1 MAERAKPVIGISC
14 GDLNGIG
21 MEVIMKT
28 LSHPD
33 IFDVCTPIVFASSK
47 VASYHRKALEMED
60 FNFHIL
66 KDISDKT
73 EGKPNLV
80 NSWNEE
86 VILEL
91 GKLSAVVGSYALKSL
106 DHACSALESGQIDA
120 LVTAPIHKE
129 SIQSDDF
136 RFTGHTDYLEA
147 RFKGKA
153 TMLLVSE
160 QLRMA
165 LATVHIPLR
174 EVSGQITE
182 ERLIERLNSLN
193 DTLNRDF
200 LQKKGKIAV
209 LALNPHG
216 GDGGV
221 IGHEDDSVVSP
232 AIRKAFDQGIMAFG
246 PFPADGFFGNRKYK
260 DYDAI
265 LAMYHDQGLIPFKLL
280 SFGEGVNFTAG
291 LKAVRTSPDHGT
303 AFDIA
308 GKNVADPS
316 SFRKALF
323 TAIDIARNRKNYYE
337 AHQNTLVKKTDDFK
351 NQEDEI
357 LEEDKD

>member
-1 MAERAKPVIGISC
+1 MGEDAKPVIGISC

-66 KDISDKT
+66 KDISGKS

-80 NSWNEE
+80 NSWNDE

-91 GKLSAVVGSYALKSL
+91 GKVSPVVGSYALKSL

-129 SIQSDDF
+129 SIQSEDF

-174 EVSGQITE
+174 EVSGQISE
-182 ERLIERLNSLN
+182 ERIMERLVSL
-193 DTLNRDF
+193 DKTLNRDF

-221 IGHEDDSVVSP
+221 IGHEDDAVVSP
-232 AIRKAFDQGIMAFG
+232 AIRRAFDQGIMAFG
-246 PFPADGFFGNRKYK
+246 PFPADGFFGNGKYK
-260 DYDAI
+260 EYDAI
-265 LAMYHDQGLIPFKLL
+265 LSMYHDQGLIPFKTLA
-280 SFGEGVNFTAG
+280 FGQGVNFSSG
-291 LKAVRTSPDHGT
+291 LDIIRTSPDHGT
-303 AFDIA
+303 GFDIA
-308 GKNVADPS
+308 GKGVANES
-316 SFRKALF
+316 SFRQSLF
-323 TAIDIARNRKNYYE
+323 LAVDLVRNRSLSMQISANP
-337 AHQNTLVKKTDDFK
+337 LPIKKTK
-351 NQEDEI
+351 KEY
-357 LEEDKD
+357 